1 MLAIPFKIS
10 PFCII
15 LSTLLVGLNTRKYL
29 FDHTSPAVVVVFSVE
44 RRKRA
49 DQSVQPY
56 IFVVVFLKP

>member
-15 LSTLLVGLNTRKYL
+15 LYL
-29 FDHTSPAVVVVFSVE
+29 FDPHQHCVFEVVAVE

-49 DQSVQPY
+49 DQSVQAVH
-56 IFVVVFLKP
+56 FVVVFLKP